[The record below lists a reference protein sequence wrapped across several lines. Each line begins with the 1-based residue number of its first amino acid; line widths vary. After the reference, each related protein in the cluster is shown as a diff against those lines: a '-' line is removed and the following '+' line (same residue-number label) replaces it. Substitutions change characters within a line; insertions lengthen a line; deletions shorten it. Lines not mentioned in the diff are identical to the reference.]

1 MKETMKLTD
10 AAQHR
15 LDTYLAAM
23 RSSLR
28 GTSIDANDIEHDIRE
43 HIESALAEIA
53 VVDIADLDPVLAR
66 LGAPEA
72 WISDCE
78 LPAWRRLLRR
88 LQHGPEE
95 WRLPYLAFAATLLGI
110 MLLPVGIGLV
120 LILGAFIL
128 ARAAVEEI
136 GVENLGSRRWLVYSP
151 IALVAG
157 FFAILAVVGPVP
169 GVIAFMVDEPAAI
182 HQFVQA
188 DSPRVLAGLAIS
200 AFGAWWIV
208 LSIVLAVA
216 YRPVRFV
223 FSPLTLRWRRAHAA
237 MIAACGVVVSGI
249 GAITLF
255 AF

>member
-1 MKETMKLTD
+1 MRLTD
-10 AAQHR
+10 EAQRR

-28 GTSIDANDIEHDIRE
+28 GTHLDSSDIEHDIRE
-43 HIESALAEIA
+43 HIESALADVELAGIE
-53 VVDIADLDPVLAR
+53 DLDPVLAR

-72 WISDCE
+72 WISDSE
-78 LPAWRRLLRR
+78 LPAWRRVLRR

-95 WRLPYLAFAATLLGI
+95 WRLPYLAFAATLLGL

-128 ARAAVEEI
+128 ARAAAEEI

-151 IALVAG
+151 IALVMA
-157 FFAILAVVGPVP
+157 FFALLAIIGPVP
-169 GVIAFMVDEPAAI
+169 PFIAWMVDEPAAV
-182 HQFVQA
+182 HQFIGG
-188 DSPRVLAGLAIS
+188 DSPRVLTGLAMA

-223 FSPLTLRWRRAHAA
+223 FIPLTLPWRRMHAA
-237 MIAACGVVVSGI
+237 IIAACGVVVSAI
-249 GAITLF
+249 GAAVVY

>member
-1 MKETMKLTD
+1 MRLTD
-10 AAQHR
+10 DAQHR
-15 LDTYLAAM
+15 LDTYLAAV
-23 RSSLR
+23 RSGLR
-28 GTSIDANDIEHDIRE
+28 GTSIDSNDIEHDIRE
-43 HIESALAEIA
+43 HVESALAEVEVA
-53 VVDIADLDPVLAR
+53 DVGDLDPVLQR
-66 LGAPEA
+66 LGAPDS
-72 WISDCE
+72 WIGDCE

-151 IALVAG
+151 IGLVAG

-169 GVIAFMVDEPAAI
+169 GVIAFMVDEPAAV
-182 HQFVQA
+182 HQFVGG
-188 DSPRVLAGLAIS
+188 DSPRVLAGLAIA

-208 LSIVLAVA
+208 LSIVLAIL

-237 MIAACGVVVSGI
+237 FIAACGVVVSAI
-249 GAITLF
+249 GAAALF

>member
-1 MKETMKLTD
+1 MRLTD
-10 AAQHR
+10 DAQHR

-43 HIESALAEIA
+43 HIESALAELE
-53 VVDIADLDPVLAR
+53 VVDTADLDPVLAR

-78 LPAWRRLLRR
+78 LPAWRRMLRR

-128 ARAAVEEI
+128 ARAAAEEI
-136 GVENLGSRRWLVYSP
+136 GAEHLGSRRWLVYSP
-151 IALVAG
+151 IALVGG
-157 FFAILAVVGPVP
+157 FFAILAIVGPVP
-169 GVIAFMVDEPAAI
+169 GIIAWMVDEPAAV
-182 HQFVQA
+182 HQLIGGG
-188 DSPRVLAGLAIS
+188 DSPRVLAGLAIA

-208 LSIVLAVA
+208 LSIVLAIA

-237 MIAACGVVVSGI
+237 IIAACGVVVSAI
-249 GAITLF
+249 GAAAVF

>member
-1 MKETMKLTD
+1 MNVTMRLTD
-10 AAQHR
+10 NAQHR

-28 GTSIDANDIEHDIRE
+28 GTHLDSNDIERDIRE
-43 HIESALAEIA
+43 HIESALAGLEVA
-53 VVDIADLDPVLAR
+53 DVEDLDPVLAR
-66 LGAPEA
+66 LGAPDA

-78 LPAWRRLLRR
+78 LPAWRRVLRR
-88 LQHGPEE
+88 MQHGPEE
-95 WRLPYLAFAATLLGI
+95 WRLPYLTFAATLLGI

-136 GVENLGSRRWLVYSP
+136 GVENLRSRRWLVYSP
-151 IALVAG
+151 IALVMA
-157 FFAILAVVGPVP
+157 FFAVLAVVGPVP
-169 GVIAFMVDEPAAI
+169 GVIAFMVDEPAAV
-182 HQFVQA
+182 HRFVA
-188 DSPRVLAGLAIS
+188 GDSPRVIAGLAIA

-208 LSIVLAVA
+208 LSIVLAIA

-237 MIAACGVVVSGI
+237 IIAACGVVVSGI
-249 GAITLF
+249 GAMALF
-255 AF
+255 VF

>member
-1 MKETMKLTD
+1 MKFTED
-10 AAQHR
+10 AQRH
-15 LDTYLAAM
+15 LDSYLAAM

-28 GTSIDANDIEHDIRE
+28 GTTLDANDIERDIRE
-43 HIESALAEIA
+43 HIDSALADLE
-53 VVDIADLDPVLAR
+53 VVDVEDLDPVLAR
-66 LGAPEA
+66 LGAPGS

-78 LPAWRRLLRR
+78 LPAWRRLMRR

-95 WRLPYLAFAATLLGI
+95 WRLPYLAFAATLLGL

-136 GVENLGSRRWLVYSP
+136 GVENLGPRRWLVYSP
-151 IALVAG
+151 IALVMAP
-157 FFAILAVVGPVP
+157 FVALAVVGPVP
-169 GVIAFMVDEPAAI
+169 GLVAFMFNDPAPVYR
-182 HQFVQA
+182 FVHP
-188 DSPRVLAGLAIS
+188 DSPRVMAGMIAA

-208 LSIVLAVA
+208 LSIILAIA

-237 MIAACGVVVSGI
+237 IIAACGVVVSAI
-249 GAITLF
+249 GAAALF

>member
-1 MKETMKLTD
+1 MRLTD
-10 AAQHR
+10 DAQHR

-28 GTSIDANDIEHDIRE
+28 GTHLDSTDIEHDVRE
-43 HIESALAEIA
+43 HIESALAEVEVA
-53 VVDIADLDPVLAR
+53 DIEDLDPVLAR
-66 LGAPEA
+66 LGAPDA

-78 LPAWRRLLRR
+78 LPAWRRVLRR

-128 ARAAVEEI
+128 ARAAAEEI
-136 GVENLGSRRWLVYSP
+136 GAANLGSRRWLVYSP
-151 IALVAG
+151 IALVMS
-157 FFAILAVVGPVP
+157 FFALLAIIGPVP
-169 GVIAFMVDEPAAI
+169 PFIAWMVDEPAVV
-182 HQFVQA
+182 HQFIGGN
-188 DSPRVLAGLAIS
+188 SPRVLTGLAMA

-208 LSIVLAVA
+208 LAIVLAIA

-223 FSPLTLRWRRAHAA
+223 FIPLTLRWRRAHAA
-237 MIAACGVVVSGI
+237 IIAACGVVISAI
-249 GAITLF
+249 GAVALF

>member
-1 MKETMKLTD
+1 MKETMRLTD
-10 AAQHR
+10 DAQHR
-15 LDTYLAAM
+15 LDAYLAAM

-28 GTSIDANDIEHDIRE
+28 GTSIDSNDIEHDIRE
-43 HIESALAEIA
+43 HIESALAEVEVA
-53 VVDIADLDPVLAR
+53 DVDDLDPVLQR
-66 LGAPEA
+66 LGAPDS
-72 WISDCE
+72 WIGDCE

-95 WRLPYLAFAATLLGI
+95 WRLPYLAFAATLLGL

-151 IALVAG
+151 IGLVAG
-157 FFAILAVVGPVP
+157 FFAILAIVGPVP
-169 GVIAFMVDEPAAI
+169 GVIALMVDEPAAV
-182 HQFVQA
+182 HQFVGG
-188 DSPRVLAGLAIS
+188 DSPRVIAGLAIA

-208 LSIVLAVA
+208 LSIVLAIA

-223 FSPLTLRWRRAHAA
+223 FSPLTLRWKRAHAA
-237 MIAACGVVVSGI
+237 IIAACGVVVSAI
-249 GAITLF
+249 GAAALF
-255 AF
+255 VF

>member
-1 MKETMKLTD
+1 MKETMRLTEN
-10 AAQHR
+10 AQQR

-28 GTSIDANDIEHDIRE
+28 GTSIDSNDIERDIRE
-43 HIESALAEIA
+43 HIDSALAELE
-53 VVDIADLDPVLAR
+53 VVDTSDLDPVLER

-78 LPAWRRLLRR
+78 LPAWRRILRR

-95 WRLPYLAFAATLLGI
+95 WRLPYLAFGATLLGL

-120 LILGAFIL
+120 FLLGAFIL

-136 GVENLGSRRWLVYSP
+136 GAERLGSRRWLVYSP
-151 IALVAG
+151 IALVMA
-157 FFAILAVVGPVP
+157 FFAIFAIVGPVP
-169 GVIAFMVDEPAAI
+169 PLIAFMYDEPAAV
-182 HQFVQA
+182 HQFIGS
-188 DSPRVLAGLAIS
+188 DSPRVLAGLVAA

-208 LSIVLAVA
+208 LSIVLAIA

-237 MIAACGVVVSGI
+237 IIAACGVVVSAI
-249 GAITLF
+249 GAAALF